1 MNKNIKIQLITPLI
15 LIFFSNILSLADD
28 KISNLFSFFKKHY
41 GNPYSYA
48 GKVTELY
55 GKNLLFS
62 KGSNEIEEGQLLW
75 VCENKEGISE
85 KLQKKIAD
93 IQVKKIFQD
102 TVYAEIISKPLKNI
116 AAGYIVI
123 TKTAP
128 FLYLYSNIK
137 DKHFNPVYQKI
148 LKYII
153 NNNYQLQEIKE
164 DQIIIK
170 ENTESLLLRIEEDK
184 GFIICRLT
192 SIDGDQTFFFE
203 NWQHNSKVETI
214 FELDHSLQHVNNILK
229 TQFNVDKEKKI
240 NLKNDEKNNQI
251 SQKRYFKLDEKA
263 YRIVSCDIDSDGI
276 LEFAFL
282 SADSFSIY
290 SLKNN
295 VLKKNLKY
303 NFSNKNYL
311 PLHLHTIDLD
321 KNGINEFLITISKK
335 ILVLEK
341 LDSVL
346 CSQILSIKN
355 NKIYKFAKSIPYY
368 LRVITDRN
376 GNKIALAQKK
386 GDFSQYEGRI
396 YELKWDKTKNILN
409 IDKNYEFANNVYS
422 LYQFNHVHNNKNN
435 IIILENGN
443 DIHGYQLSNQ
453 SIKAYG
459 VRNYGQYKISQ
470 YPIKLEQDQ
479 YVIGFEKNS
488 FQLFSS
494 PRRFELNPKFD
505 WQSFIVYKERNLSS
519 YAGIFNNKR
528 QSNNKKDQLV
538 GVIWA
543 DDRIVEKWAS
553 PFIQKE
559 ILDYTFINSNNIAIL
574 YRDSKEYAIEIFD
587 VISSK

>member
-15 LIFFSNILSLADD
+15 LIFFSNIQSFADD

-41 GNPYSYA
+41 GDPYSYA

-62 KGSNEIEEGQLLW
+62 KGLKEIEEGQLLW

-93 IQVKKIFQD
+93 IQIKKIFQD
-102 TVYAEIISKPLKNI
+102 TVYAEIISEPIKNI
-116 AAGYIVI
+116 AEGYIVI

-137 DKHFNPVYQKI
+137 DKHFNPDYQNI

-153 NNNYQLQEIKE
+153 NNNFHLQEIKE

-170 ENTESLLLRIEEDK
+170 ENTDSLLLRIEEDK

-214 FELDHSLQHVNNILK
+214 FELDHSLKHVNNILK
-229 TQFNVDKEKKI
+229 TQFKLDKKKKEDC
-240 NLKNDEKNNQI
+240 NNAEKNNQI

-263 YRIVSCDIDSDGI
+263 YRLVSCDIDSDGT

-321 KNGINEFLITISKK
+321 NNGINEFLITISKK
-335 ILVLEK
+335 ILVLDK

-368 LRVITDRN
+368 LRVIKDIN

-386 GDFSQYEGRI
+386 GEFSQYEGQI
-396 YELKWDKTKNILN
+396 YKLKWDKTKNKLI

-494 PRRFELNPKFD
+494 PRRFELNPKFE
-505 WQSFIVYKERNLSS
+505 WQSFIIYKERNLSS

-538 GVIWA
+538 GIIWA

-587 VISSK
+587 LMTSK